1 MIAAEEARTAKAVRN
16 KVDAGISSEGEVE
29 AIQGA
34 DHQSTST
41 ARGKRNNR
49 QKQKKESKTK
59 TGKRNVRREDDEQ
72 DGEEAFGEQGVPVAV
87 PHFAHHLPGYRLIV
101 EASHMM
107 SSEKAFKFGAVYVGE
122 PNNPA
127 KGSTCV
133 YLLPAF
139 KIPEVGDLR
148 KDEVLFLVFGKRQ
161 TNIQTCIL

>member
-1 MIAAEEARTAKAVRN
+1 MIAAEEEARTAKAVRN

-34 DHQSTST
+34 DHQSTRT
-41 ARGKRNNR
+41 ARSKRNNR
-49 QKQKKESKTK
+49 QKKESKTK
-59 TGKRNVRREDDEQ
+59 TGQRNVRREDDEQ

-107 SSEKAFKFGAVYVGE
+107 SREKGFKFGAVYVGE

-133 YLLPAF
+133 YLLPDF